1 VKNIYRKSAHLSVLV
16 LVLFVVA
23 SCEENFTDIESGVIR
38 NTKFSTGE
46 VVLDLEINTI
56 NLASIVADNILSDV
70 ADNSGLPKLINGT
83 RPPMDYWLGVYE
95 NANAKNLKASFV
107 SQIVLAANLKNSE
120 DVMDGDTIYNL
131 DKVVLK
137 IPYTAFATGVDS
149 NGLTT
154 YKLDSIL
161 GSTSVT
167 TTLEVY
173 RNPTY
178 LNLLNRSNRAKDNTF
193 LSDFDYKE
201 IALLTETTGFSFTPQ
216 ATDSIFTFDRIDRTV
231 DANNT
236 TTVQDTLRVR
246 NSQNIQIPFLAIP
259 LDLSQMKTL
268 FWDEFN
274 GDNFSS
280 SDKFQTYFRGIIL
293 RAKGTDG
300 ALVPFNLASLQTSV
314 DFLYSKTVLKEGEA
328 NEVIKDTYS
337 FALGGIQNSIYEMGE
352 APSVPENSFVVQG
365 TAGISAGINILGVN
379 LSNLLPDD
387 PFLEYADKDADS
399 NNYLSLE
406 ELATIKDEAT
416 NEFVFLIN
424 DADLTFA
431 VNSGLSTDSYVLP
444 QRLHVYQNKANGN
457 GGLSPTH
464 LSDSYEETTFSGVL
478 YTTDTASEAQGY
490 TFKITDYISD
500 LMDGSSTD
508 FSPLVL
514 KVYNITDNPTIT
526 GFLNRN
532 VLQYNWNPRAVVL
545 FNENADNRAQLKIS
559 YTKKNN

>member
-1 VKNIYRKSAHLSVLV
+1 VKNIFRESAYLSALV
-16 LVLFVVA
+16 LVLFVVV
-23 SCEENFTDIESGVIR
+23 SCEENFTDIESGVIS
-38 NTKFSTGE
+38 NTKFSTGA
-46 VVLDLEINTI
+46 VVLDLEINAI
-56 NLASIVADNILSDV
+56 NLESIVADNILSDV
-70 ADNSGLPKLINGT
+70 ADNSGLPKLSNGA

-107 SQIVLAANLKNSE
+107 SQIGLAANLKNSE
-120 DVMDGDTIYNL
+120 DVIDGDTIYNL

-137 IPYTAFATGVDS
+137 IPYTAVATGVDAD
-149 NGLTT
+149 GFTT
-154 YKLDSIL
+154 YRLDSIL
-161 GSTSVT
+161 GNTSVST
-167 TTLEVY
+167 ALEVY

-178 LNLLNRSNRAKDNTF
+178 LNLINPSNPAKDNTF
-193 LSDFDYKE
+193 LSDFDYNE
-201 IALLTETTGFSFTPQ
+201 TELLTETTGFSFTPE
-216 ATDSIFTFDRIDRTV
+216 ATDSIFTFDRIDRTLDV
-231 DANNT
+231 NNT

-259 LDLSQMKTL
+259 LDLSQMKTI

-280 SDKFQTYFRGIIL
+280 SAKFQNYFRGIIL
-293 RAKGTDG
+293 RAKGTEG
-300 ALVPFNLASLQTSV
+300 ALVPFNLASLQISV

-337 FALGGIQNSIYEMGE
+337 FALGGIQNSIYEMG
-352 APSVPENSFVVQG
+352 ATPSVPANSFVVQG
-365 TAGISAGINILGVN
+365 TAGISAGIKILGVN
-379 LSNLLPDD
+379 LSNLLPGD

-431 VNSGLSTDSYVLP
+431 VNSDLSTDSDVLP
-444 QRLHVYQNKANGN
+444 QGLHVYQNKANGN
-457 GGLSPTH
+457 GGVSPTH

-478 YTTDTASEAQGY
+478 STIDTESEAQGY

-500 LMDGSSTD
+500 LLDGSSTD

-514 KVYNITDNPTIT
+514 KVYNATDNPTLT

-545 FNENADNRAQLKIS
+545 FNENADNNAQVKIS